1 MGESRRVALLARPGE
16 ACERLRSALQEAGGE
31 IVLEADPSMIE
42 PGALAD
48 ARAQTILIALDP
60 AVEDALEKFDDV
72 LSDPSLAVIFDEAEL
87 AARREGWDAARWVR
101 HLSAKLNRHAD
112 VLPPGREPES
122 DALPVPGRPEAPEE
136 RHVDADIA
144 TFAAEA
150 DAIAVDVPR
159 EPVIGEAALELPD
172 YDADMGGEI
181 VMESVEPDGIAMH
194 AMSLDDLSSADVS
207 MEAVSMEAVSLDD
220 IAFDDSVAQ
229 ASADATPDTASF
241 DTSLDEISFGEMT
254 FAELPVHE
262 TVQHAPTDAPAF
274 GGIAFTDDVN
284 ALDFEAEEGLTDQP
298 RPSFRHDAGDAHDF
312 DAMMRD
318 LGASA
323 ANETESDVV
332 EAVAPVRV
340 APAEL
345 PNLDFDIAPI
355 ETPAAAAIAARPA
368 KLDFSSLSLA
378 DVTDEPHVATPAMA
392 EAAAPHR
399 QHLDSLGEKIAT
411 LALVDEAAV
420 SRGAVLI
427 LAGIG
432 GPDAVRQILTA
443 LPVGFARPV
452 LISQRLD
459 GGRYDRLVQQMA
471 RAASLPVT
479 LAEAA
484 TVLEPGHVYIVPPE
498 IGLESANGL
507 RFASNATLLAA
518 LPPADSAVLLLS
530 GADPALVDPALAH
543 AAKGALV
550 AGQSPDGCYDAAA
563 PMALTARGGEA
574 STPHDLVNRLLLRW
588 PA

>member
-16 ACERLRSALQEAGGE
+16 ACERLRAALREAGGE
-31 IVLEADPSMIE
+31 IVLEADPSTIE
-42 PGALAD
+42 PRALAD
-48 ARAQTILIALDP
+48 ANAHTVLIALDP

-72 LSDPSLAVIFDEAEL
+72 LADPSLAVIFDEAEL

-101 HLSAKLNRHAD
+101 HLSAKLHRHDD
-112 VLPPGREPES
+112 VLPPGREPDA
-122 DALPVPGRPEAPEE
+122 DALPVPGRPEAPAS

-150 DAIAVDVPR
+150 DAIAADVPR
-159 EPVIGEAALELPD
+159 EPEIGELPEPVEAITLELPD
-172 YDADMGGEI
+172 FDADLGGDDA
-181 VMESVEPDGIAMH
+181 SVPQ
-194 AMSLDDLSSADVS
+194 SN
-207 MEAVSMEAVSLDD
+207 
-220 IAFDDSVAQ
+220 
-229 ASADATPDTASF
+229 ADAMADAQLSVGELSF
-241 DTSLDEISFGEMT
+241 GEMTFGEMT
-254 FAELPVHE
+254 FAELPATPE
-262 TVQHAPTDAPAF
+262 AAPVATGDF

-284 ALDFEAEEGLTDQP
+284 ALDFEAEEGLSDQP
-298 RPSFRHDAGDAHDF
+298 RPSFRHDASDTHDF

-318 LGASA
+318 LGAVA
-323 ANETESDVV
+323 ANETDTDSDVL
-332 EAVAPVRV
+332 ADIAPVRAPV
-340 APAEL
+340 AEPL
-345 PNLDFDIAPI
+345 PNLDFDIAPV
-355 ETPAAAAIAARPA
+355 EAPAAVVAAP
-368 KLDFSSLSLA
+368 KLDFSSLSLSE
-378 DVTDEPHVATPAMA
+378 VTDEPHVATARA
-392 EAAAPHR
+392 SDAAVAPQFR
-399 QHLDSLGEKIAT
+399 QDLDALDAKISS
-411 LALVDEAAV
+411 LALVDEAAM

-443 LPVGFARPV
+443 LPTGFARPV

-479 LAEAA
+479 LAEPA
-484 TVLEPGHVYIVPPE
+484 TVPEPGHVYIVPPE
-498 IGLESANGL
+498 LGLESHNGL
-507 RFASNATLLAA
+507 RFASGATLLGA
-518 LPPADSAVLLLS
+518 LPSEDSAVLLLS